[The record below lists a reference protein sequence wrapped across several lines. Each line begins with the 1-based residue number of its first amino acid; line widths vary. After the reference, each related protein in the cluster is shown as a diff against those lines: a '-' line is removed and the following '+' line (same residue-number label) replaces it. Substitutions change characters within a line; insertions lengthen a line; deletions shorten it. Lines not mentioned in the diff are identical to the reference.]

1 MENKMQTQNET
12 QACAPQQ
19 ESFGDTMVDAVIGG
33 VAAGTCLAVL
43 YGTARLGITAI
54 EWGFQKL
61 SPKDKADEPAPA
73 KAEKKGQK

>member
-1 MENKMQTQNET
+1 MENKMQNET
-12 QACAPQQ
+12 SACVQEQ

-61 SPKDKADEPAPA
+61 GPKDKTEEAAPA